1 MYHDE
6 KPSRG
11 AQVFLFLVKVMV
23 LGMFALPIVGR
34 AQNAWAMLEAEEAFN
49 KQQAEHRQ
57 KMDKMIKELN
67 HVRTVQH

>member
-23 LGMFALPIVGR
+23 LGMFALPIVGM
-34 AQNAWAMLEAEEAFN
+34 AQNAWAMHEAEEAFN
-49 KQQAEHRQ
+49 KQQAEHQR
-57 KMDKMIKELN
+57 KMDKLVKEYN
-67 HVRTVQH
+67 HVRSVQH